1 MELFVGPELIERI
14 LAQHAL
20 HAFGIHGV
28 GHWARVILNGR
39 LLAEETGA
47 DPRVVELFAVF
58 HDSRRINDGTD
69 PEHGRRGAA
78 LAEAKRGEWFQLSDA
93 GMEQLWD
100 ACALHSDGL
109 IEHPDVTVRTCW
121 DADRLDLSRV
131 GITPRRDRL
140 ATEAGK
146 RSELLDPAV
155 TRGQTRYLPAF
166 LSEVWGL
173 ELPVFRRR
181 RARYPVR

>member
-14 LAQHAL
+14 LNQYAL
-20 HAFGIHGV
+20 GPFGIHGV
-28 GHWARVILNGR
+28 GHWARVLLNGR

-78 LAEAKRGEWFQLSDA
+78 LAEARRGEWFQLDDA

-109 IEHPDVTVRTCW
+109 TEHPDVTVRTCW

-131 GITPRRDRL
+131 GVTPRRDRL

-155 TRGQTRYLPAF
+155 IRGQSRHMPAF
-166 LSEVWGL
+166 LSQVWSL
-173 ELPVFRRR
+173 ELPEFTRR